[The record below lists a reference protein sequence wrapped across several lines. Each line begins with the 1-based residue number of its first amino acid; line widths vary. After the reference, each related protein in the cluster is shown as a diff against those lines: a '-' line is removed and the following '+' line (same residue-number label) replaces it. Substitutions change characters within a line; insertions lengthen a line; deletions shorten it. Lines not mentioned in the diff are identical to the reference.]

1 MLNER
6 LNMVSRREIG
16 MLVCKNPNWRVLSGL
31 DYSEQIL
38 FVSPCLGGEALDSQD
53 AGAGDL
59 RPEAGLGPPRPLP
72 PQPAHALLQPPR
84 PH

>member
-1 MLNER
+1 MLCD
-6 LNMVSRREIG
+6 RRQIG
-16 MLVCKNPNWRVLSGL
+16 MLVACLQKHNWRVLSGL

-59 RPEAGLGPPRPLP
+59 RPQAGLGPPRPLP
-72 PQPAHALLQPPR
+72 PQPAHALLQSPG